1 MEKIKLSNKINEI
14 DLKVNFNNALKNK
27 YFNSIVNNLGLKEE
41 KLMKY
46 TSILLECSS
55 ELENCSKCRGLFECK
70 NSVKGSIL
78 RPEVYYED
86 ITFSYVSCHYKE
98 EEKYRDN
105 ITYFDLPKMIKEANL
120 SDLYTDKNRI
130 EVIKKIKEF
139 IDLYIEG
146 KNPKGIYLHGNFGS
160 GKTYIISA
168 LLNELAKKGYRS
180 VAVPVPELIRS
191 IKDSF
196 STDYSERYEYVRKT
210 PILLLDDIGSEYLT
224 PWARDEVLGPIL
236 QYRMDQKLPIF
247 FTSNYTLDEL
257 EEHLSMGNDK
267 VGGKRLIER
276 IKQVSEPISL
286 IGKNRRD

>member
-55 ELENCSKCRGLFECK
+55 ELENCIKCRGLFECK